1 MIELNCSYE
10 ESKKILELGYDFS
23 PVCATF
29 SASGKTSSHGLPF
42 ATMIINPSLKGVGHL
57 ENLNHLKSLPYM
69 RLDKEIDI
77 DSIVPIIPKAA
88 LENCLPDKLDI
99 ASFMTSVRSLGIY
112 TRRDNCVFVK
122 NIDLKTISLFYFF
135 EDYYSCYEEQKEF
148 KSAYKAFIWCH
159 KNYPE
164 VLKKKFSEV
173 MA

>member
-77 DSIVPIIPKAA
+77 DSITPIIPKAA
-88 LENCLPDKLDI
+88 LEACLPDKLGI
-99 ASFMTSVRSLGIY
+99 ASL
-112 TRRDNCVFVK
+112 DNCVFVK

-164 VLKKKFSEV
+164 VLKKKFKEV
-173 MA
+173 MG

>member
-77 DSIVPIIPKAA
+77 DSITPIIPKAA
-88 LENCLPDKLDI
+88 LEACLPDKLDI
-99 ASFMTSVRSLGIY
+99 ASL
-112 TRRDNCVFVK
+112 DNCVFVK

-148 KSAYKAFIWCH
+148 KSAYEAFIWCH
-159 KNYPE
+159 EHYPE
-164 VLKKKFSEV
+164 ELKKKFNEV

>member
-23 PVCATF
+23 KVCW
-29 SASGKTSSHGLPF
+29 KTGYYWDEAYLEHTHGTGLLIETQ
-42 ATMIINPSLKGVGHL
+42 AYRISYLNDHKGNTRDHT
-57 ENLNHLKSLPYM
+57 
-69 RLDKEIDI
+69 
-77 DSIVPIIPKAA
+77 PIIPKAA

-164 VLKKKFSEV
+164 VLKKKFKEV
-173 MA
+173 MT

>member
-77 DSIVPIIPKAA
+77 DSITPIIPKAA
-88 LENCLPDKLDI
+88 LEACLPDKLDI
-99 ASFMTSVRSLGIY
+99 ASL
-112 TRRDNCVFVK
+112 DNCVFVK

-148 KSAYKAFIWCH
+148 NSAYEAFIWCH
-159 KNYPE
+159 EHYPE
-164 VLKKKFSEV
+164 ELKKKFNEV

>member
-77 DSIVPIIPKAA
+77 DSITPIIPKAA
-88 LENCLPDKLDI
+88 LEACLPDKLGI
-99 ASFMTSVRSLGIY
+99 ASL
-112 TRRDNCVFVK
+112 DNCVFVK

-164 VLKKKFSEV
+164 VLKKKFKEV
-173 MA
+173 MT

>member
-88 LENCLPDKLDI
+88 LEDCLPDYL
-99 ASFMTSVRSLGIY
+99 
-112 TRRDNCVFVK
+112 
-122 NIDLKTISLFYFF
+122 LKKGCNLFYHVHKFMGELF
-135 EDYYSCYEEQKEF
+135 WVNSRDESLTENWF
-148 KSAYKAFIWCH
+148 NSAFKAFLWCH
-159 KNYPE
+159 ENYPE
-164 VLKKKFSEV
+164 ELKRKFNEV